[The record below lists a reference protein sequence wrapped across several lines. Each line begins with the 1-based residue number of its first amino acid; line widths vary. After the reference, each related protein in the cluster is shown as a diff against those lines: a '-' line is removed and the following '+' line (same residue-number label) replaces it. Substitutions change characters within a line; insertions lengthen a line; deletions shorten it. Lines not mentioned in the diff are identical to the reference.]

1 MCTLC
6 APRALNKSRAA
17 RSEIALGGAG
27 EVKRSPRS
35 SPAPGASGLSLAE
48 GGPRDAAWAAGSG
61 AMDFMRWPW
70 TGGSDP
76 SAQRT
81 PRDLCAVRIPIS

>member
-6 APRALNKSRAA
+6 APRAPNKSRAA

-27 EVKRSPRS
+27 EVKRSPRR
-35 SPAPGASGLSLAE
+35 SPAPGASVSQLAE

-70 TGGSDP
+70 ADHTQARSTRRVI
-76 SAQRT
+76 SEYVV
-81 PRDLCAVRIPIS
+81 CIPIS